1 MAEVR
6 SLTMRKNNIK
16 NTIIGLVIL
25 AIVVLVIFILAV
37 NTPKEAPESV
47 QITVATKQLTKN
59 YEKDYPGTPRTVV
72 TEYAEITK
80 CFYASDTTEDQIRD
94 LATQMRQ
101 LFDDELVANQSFDDF
116 YDSLRSEIAVYR
128 DKNKVVSSYSV
139 SSSTDVKYDTNE
151 YGSLATLYLSMN
163 VRQDGNINKIKEQ
176 FLLRQDSVGHWKI
189 LGCVLA
195 NDTEE

>member
-1 MAEVR
+1 MK
-6 SLTMRKNNIK
+6 KNNTK

-47 QITVATKQLTKN
+47 KITAATKQLAKN
-59 YEKDYPGTPRTVV
+59 YETDYPSTPRSVV
-72 TEYAEITK
+72 TEYAEITR
-80 CFYASDTTEDQIRD
+80 CFYASDTEESQIKD

-101 LFDDELVANQSFDDF
+101 LFVDELVANQSFDDF
-116 YDSLRSEIAVYR
+116 YDSLISEIAVYR

-139 SSSTDVKYDTNE
+139 SSSTDVKYAQNE

-163 VRQDGNINKIKEQ
+163 VREDGNINKIREQ
-176 FLLRQDSVGHWKI
+176 FVLRQDDAGHWKI
-189 LGCVLA
+189 YGWVPA
-195 NDTEE
+195 NDTAE

>member
-1 MAEVR
+1 MK
-6 SLTMRKNNIK
+6 KNNTK

-47 QITVATKQLTKN
+47 KITAATKQLAKN
-59 YEKDYPGTPRTVV
+59 YETDYPSTPRSVV
-72 TEYAEITK
+72 TEYAEITR
-80 CFYASDTTEDQIRD
+80 CFYASDTEESQIKD

-116 YDSLRSEIAVYR
+116 YDSLISEIAVYR

-139 SSSTDVKYDTNE
+139 SSSTDVKYAQNE

-163 VRQDGNINKIKEQ
+163 VREDGNINKIREQ
-176 FLLRQDSVGHWKI
+176 FVLRQDDAGHWKI
-189 LGCVLA
+189 YGWVPA
-195 NDTEE
+195 NDTAE